1 LTQSSLRSE
10 KPAQPLLGVCLIVLG
25 SFFALSLLTYSSQD
39 PSWSFESSNPE
50 KIRNWGGLVGSWMS
64 DILLQ
69 LIGINAYGSTILM
82 IVLGQRRLR
91 PASLSF
97 EKIGAAKPRRQ
108 WPKRVSALAGC
119 IVFASALLSL
129 TGWKIFEDISAG
141 GLIGYL
147 VAQFGVY
154 AFSTWGAALLFVGAL
169 WASAVMISDK
179 AADIFSLSGWWKR
192 HQESRDLLKKKK
204 KEVREEDTLVAKPFS
219 PSIHSP
225 QDHRPLLERIRS
237 IFARANPKTPS
248 VKSTD
253 RAPSPSVFA
262 TPVRVVEPAFE
273 NEGAEAK
280 TKEPSKS
287 NFDLPLF
294 RSKKKS
300 EEPSDREILVNEV
313 PTLSKP
319 RSYEHFEFPS
329 LQLLESPPSGHYE
342 VSREELI
349 ENSRALEQKLFDF
362 GIQGKVTD
370 IRPGPIITLYEF
382 EPAPGVK
389 VKNIVN
395 LTDDLKMAMK
405 AVSIRI
411 LAPIPG
417 KAAVGIEI
425 PNHRRQTVFLKEI
438 LGSPL
443 FLNAK
448 SPLTMG
454 LGKTTSGDPYV
465 GDLAKMPH
473 LLIAGATGSGKSVG
487 LNGMLV
493 SLLYKATPDELKLI
507 MIDPK
512 MLELSVYD
520 GIPHLLLPVVTDPK
534 KASRALQWAVK
545 EMERRYKLISALGA
559 RNLKSYNEKVE
570 RLSREELEKE
580 IEMAAQTEATTNAL
594 IDDLDSE
601 EKSQQEL
608 ILEQAGLDGFV
619 KLPNIV
625 IVIEEFADLIM
636 VAAREVEESIARL
649 AQMARAAGIH
659 LIVATQRP
667 SVDVITGV
675 IKANFPTRVAFQV
688 ASKIDSR
695 TIIDTSGAENL
706 IGDGDML
713 FLPPG
718 TSRLERLHGPFISD
732 DEISRIV
739 KHLKSQGQAEYSKS
753 INLEEPPP
761 ASEGEFD
768 ADFNDELYDQALQIV
783 FETRSP
789 SASMLQRRLRIG
801 YNRAARLVE
810 RMEHEGIVS
819 APQAGGKGRELLINE
834 PGSVSSD

>member
-1 LTQSSLRSE
+1 MADLLLQFIGLN
-10 KPAQPLLGVCLIVLG
+10 AYVVAVLLGIVG
-25 SFFALSLLTYSSQD
+25 F
-39 PSWSFESSNPE
+39 
-50 KIRNWGGLVGSWMS
+50 
-64 DILLQ
+64 
-69 LIGINAYGSTILM
+69 
-82 IVLGQRRLR
+82 RRLKAR
-91 PASLSF
+91 VFSL
-97 EKIGAAKPRRQ
+97 ENTGPLKPRRE
-108 WPKRVSALAGC
+108 WPKRLT
-119 IVFASALLSL
+119 ASVLFVIFFCALLSL
-129 TGWKIFEDISAG
+129 TGWEVFNGVSAG
-141 GLIGYL
+141 GILGYL
-147 VAQFGVY
+147 AAKFGV
-154 AFSTWGAALLFVGAL
+154 AGFSKLGATLLFTGGL
-169 WASAVMISDK
+169 WASAVMLSEK
-179 AADIFSLSGWWKR
+179 AADITGWTGLFKKWKPKVKS
-192 HQESRDLLKKKK
+192 EKSS
-204 KEVREEDTLVAKPFS
+204 KPEKPVVELAS
-219 PSIHSP
+219 TKPSIHVGKDS
-225 QDHRPLLERIRS
+225 RPFL
-237 IFARANPKTPS
+237 ARLRQLFTFQK
-248 VKSTD
+248 KSTPTIKAGFTFKKSSVD
-253 RAPSPSVFA
+253 VAPMVNTPLDSGTPPVPA
-262 TPVRVVEPAFE
+262 TEDDE
-273 NEGAEAK
+273 DSSK
-280 TKEPSKS
+280 KE
-287 NFDLPLF
+287 LPLF
-294 RSKKKS
+294 RFQRPKS
-300 EEPSDREILVNEV
+300 TERPLEPSDREILVDAA
-313 PTLSKP
+313 PL
-319 RSYEHFEFPS
+319 RDRAQSYENYEFPS
-329 LQLLESPPSGHYE
+329 LQLLEAPPSGHFE

-362 GIQGKVTD
+362 GIQGRVTD

-405 AVSIRI
+405 ALSIRI

-425 PNHRRQTVFLKEI
+425 PNHRRQTVYLREI

-443 FLNAK
+443 FSNAK
-448 SPLTMG
+448 SPLTLA
-454 LGKTTSGDPYV
+454 LGKTTSGDAFV

-487 LNGMLV
+487 LNGMIV
-493 SLLYKATPDELKLI
+493 SMLYKASPDELKFI

-534 KASRALQWAVK
+534 KAARALQWAVK

-570 RLSREELEKE
+570 KLSREELEKE
-580 IEMAAQTEATTNAL
+580 IELAARSEATTSAL
-594 IDDLDSE
+594 IDDQSEPSLIE
-601 EKSQQEL
+601 EKSYQDQM
-608 ILEQAGLDGFV
+608 LEEAGLDGFV

-625 IVIEEFADLIM
+625 VVIDELADLIM

-667 SVDVITGV
+667 SVDVLTGV

-695 TIIDTSGAENL
+695 TIIDGSGAENL

-739 KHLKSQGQAEYSKS
+739 RHLKSQGVAEYSDS
-753 INLEEPPP
+753 INLDEQ
-761 ASEGEFD
+761 ATRQDVDAEGFD
-768 ADFNDELYDQALQIV
+768 DELYDQALEVV

-810 RMEHEGIVS
+810 RMESEGIVS
-819 APQAGGKGRELLINE
+819 APMGGGKGRELLVQ
-834 PGSVSSD
+834 PSHDS